1 MRKIIN
7 PYIHLEGFEC
17 FGCSPKNDVGFQLQ
31 FFEDD
36 EFVTAKCKPKNY
48 LSGYKNVL
56 HGGIQTTLLD
66 EIASWVVYV
75 KAETAGVTSDLNIRF
90 IKPVFTTD
98 TELTIRAR
106 ILERN
111 KRVVTILGE
120 LFNSDDVLCA
130 EAKINYVVYDPEF
143 AKKKLFY
150 PGIEAFF
157 ED

>member
-7 PYIHLEGFEC
+7 PYAELDGFEC
-17 FGCSPKNDVGFQLQ
+17 FGCSPKNDVGFHLQ
-31 FFEDD
+31 FFEEGDY
-36 EFVTAKCKPKNY
+36 VTAKWEPKQY
-48 LSGYKNVL
+48 LQGYKDVL

-90 IKPVFTTD
+90 IKPVFTID
-98 TELTIRAR
+98 TEITIRAKIIKR
-106 ILERN
+106 E

-120 LFNSDDVLCA
+120 LFNSKNVLCA
-130 EAKINYVVYDPEF
+130 EAHINYVVYDPEF
-143 AKKKLFY
+143 AKKKLHY

-157 ED
+157 ES